1 MHLNLLRQF
10 RLGAANREPLCLHDY
25 GHFQSESFCL
35 WADRQIRCQGCIQRS
50 RRTARHGNV
59 QAGQHYAWDSNAERR
74 HGDGISRKAA
84 GWDAYD
90 HGDAYRRCKVS
101 QEFEDRQPDGE
112 VGDDQPP

>member
-35 WADRQIRCQGCIQRS
+35 WADRQIRCQGCIKCS
-50 RRTARHGNV
+50 RRHR
-59 QAGQHYAWDSNAERR
+59 NADRR
-74 HGDGISRKAA
+74 YGDGIYREAA

-90 HGDAYRRCKVS
+90 HGDL
-101 QEFEDRQPDGE
+101 
-112 VGDDQPP
+112 